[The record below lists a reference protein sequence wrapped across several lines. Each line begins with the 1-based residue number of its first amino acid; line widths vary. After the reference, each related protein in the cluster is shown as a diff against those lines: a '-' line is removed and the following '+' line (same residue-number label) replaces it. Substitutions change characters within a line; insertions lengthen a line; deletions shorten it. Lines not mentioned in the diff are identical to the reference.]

1 MDYPPEGKRSS
12 DRRLGLTDIER
23 DWTDAPWLN
32 QVERDRPF
40 VKRSK
45 VDLDP
50 DGGLS
55 PTVTISLGGL
65 ERQYIIIDQVEL
77 IAFDDPSM
85 ENTVIATELNGKPMN
100 RARRI
105 DATANYENNL
115 EVENFIDRFFKIPPG
130 QTYSIILTNS
140 SAFNRARWNMKIEGF
155 ISRIVN

>member
-1 MDYPPEGKRSS
+1 MDYPPEGKRSG

-23 DWTDAPWLN
+23 DWTDATWLN

-50 DGGLS
+50 AGGVN
-55 PTVTISLGGL
+55 PIVTISLGGL

-77 IAFDDPSM
+77 VAFDDPSM
-85 ENTVIATELNGKPMN
+85 ENTTIETMLNGKPMN

-105 DATANYENNL
+105 DTTTNYEHNL
-115 EVENFIDRFFKIPPG
+115 EVETFIDRFFKIPPG
-130 QTYSIILTNS
+130 QTYSIVLTNIS
-140 SAFNRARWNMKIEGF
+140 IFNRARWNMKIEGF